1 MPLKRAAEIMTHP
14 VITVRPD
21 ELLIDAIRALLRHHV
36 SGLPVVADSGQM
48 VGIITERDIMNFA
61 FSGNAGDT
69 RVEEAMTKEVV
80 SMPPEA
86 EMAALVDCL
95 TNQRFRRVPIV
106 EGGKVVG
113 IVSRRDIL
121 REMLFMYSKYY

>member
-1 MPLKRAAEIMTHP
+1 MTLKRAADIMTHP

-21 ELLIDAIRALLRHHV
+21 EMLIDAIRALLRHHV
-36 SGLPVVADSGQM
+36 SGLPVVAQGGEM

-61 FSGNAGDT
+61 FSGNAAET
-69 RVEEAMTKEVV
+69 RVEEAMTRDVV
-80 SMPPEA
+80 SMPPDA

-95 TNQRFRRVPIV
+95 SGQRFRRVPIV
-106 EGGKVVG
+106 EGGKVIG

-121 REMLFMYSKYY
+121 REMLFMYSRYY